1 MSSLFFFFFCLKI
14 CGSASAPDNAS
25 VQGVRA
31 GSKLCGFSRT
41 GARRARRAR
50 TTRCS
55 RYRGHAP
62 TDLKQK
68 RDCSHSTSQR
78 TADAFPVVAS
88 LPLKIAIFR
97 RERSDDR
104 KCVCCSQATILQ
116 SYLPFRRNLFGQIL
130 SNGVS
135 IFQEEFLGALGSEEV
150 R

>member
-1 MSSLFFFFFCLKI
+1 MSCLFFVVVCLKI

-88 LPLKIAIFR
+88 LPLKNSNFSEGEKR
-97 RERSDDR
+97 RPEIRLLFAGYHSTVLLTIQTKPLWPNTFKWCQYFPRRILGCSWEWRS
-104 KCVCCSQATILQ
+104 
-116 SYLPFRRNLFGQIL
+116 
-130 SNGVS
+130 
-135 IFQEEFLGALGSEEV
+135 
-150 R
+150 